1 MVGASELAATC
12 EAMENATSLS
22 TTKNLDVAKAAL
34 DRALERLEVCISDEI
49 NANRSKNAFD

>member
-1 MVGASELAATC
+1 MLFVGAFQRNEVVF
-12 EAMENATSLS
+12 EANS